1 MELIGKQKLI
11 EDIYNSLRAYYLND
25 TRVLA
30 DIMDTIRKE
39 ETIINLHGEFEY
51 GMVLAPCPRCGSF
64 EILVNATLNKGLS
77 NEYHK
82 FYTVKFTCANCGR
95 ISGLHVQRVSD
106 AYREWNR
113 SYVKSKIGQ

>member
-1 MELIGKQKLI
+1 MELIGRQKLI
-11 EDIYNSLRAYYLND
+11 KDIFESLRSYSIND
-25 TRVLA
+25 TRIIG

-64 EILVNATLNKGLS
+64 EILINATLNKELS
-77 NEYHK
+77 DEYHN
-82 FYTVKFTCANCGR
+82 FYTVKFTCTNCGR
-95 ISGLHVQRVSD
+95 ISGFHTQRVSD